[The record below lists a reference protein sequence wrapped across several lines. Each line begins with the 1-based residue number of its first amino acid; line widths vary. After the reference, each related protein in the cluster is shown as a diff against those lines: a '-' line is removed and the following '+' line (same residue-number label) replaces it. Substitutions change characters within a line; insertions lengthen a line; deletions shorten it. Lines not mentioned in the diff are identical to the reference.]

1 MNRKLCYSY
10 IKLHINLQFDIQ
22 IRLIFAD
29 NGNWLSLD

>member
-1 MNRKLCYSY
+1 MNSKSCYSY
-10 IKLHINLQFDIQ
+10 IKLDINSQFDIE